1 MCGIAMFF
9 ARESVPDY
17 DVLDT
22 LFTWSEK
29 RGIDGFGIVHILR
42 CGNKITTRCLNT
54 DKPYSE
60 YKDEVKKFLSS
71 EIEVGDIIV
80 AISRALPETESPTSK
95 INKQPIE
102 NSGLVVVHNGAV
114 TKSVD
119 NDLRKWSKENPEKYS
134 YCTSIDSESILAS
147 YVKHNSNIKDAMEYI
162 SGGFASIMVDLYKKK
177 IYLITDFKPL
187 AHSYIR
193 GVGYF
198 VASDVGCLREVVQ
211 KITHSPRDGMNL
223 WEDWYAHYLRGG
235 RIKEIDIDSGMTRT
249 ISYNP
254 RYITQSWESSRVEE
268 GKELCLVSASGGLD
282 SSMTLAILKFAGYE
296 NIIACHFTYGH
307 RGQLAESL
315 AIRKVTEKLG
325 IPLKILDLK
334 PLMKEIDTS
343 SMLIDE
349 SKPITTGTNEGL
361 KRLEAWVNGRNMLFL
376 ASMAALAESEVM
388 KHDYEKVHLLGGF
401 LNLTESGVYPDN
413 AEYFLHSFL
422 EHTKYGTL
430 IGNRLSPLYCLS
442 NLMKSEL
449 FTLIKAFKLED
460 IYAETIS
467 CDRPKVILRN
477 KKFKPY
483 NCSKNGIP
491 ACGSGLLSYWG
502 AKIAGVEDK
511 RRFYEVEDDRFDPYV
526 PEHIIQSF
534 KRETDVSSI
543 INRILL
549 PEDKLENLRKI
560 LENK

>member
-17 DVLDT
+17 NILDS

-29 RGIDGFGIVHILR
+29 RGIDGFGIVHILN
-42 CGNKITTRCLNT
+42 CGNRLTTRCLYT

-60 YKDEVKKFLSS
+60 YRDKVMKFLSGKV
-71 EIEVGDIIV
+71 EVGDIIL
-80 AISRALPETESPTSK
+80 AISRALPETEAPTSK
-95 INKQPIE
+95 ITMQPIE
-102 NSGLVVVHNGAV
+102 NHNLVVVHNGAV
-114 TKSVD
+114 AKSID
-119 NDLRKWSKENPEKYS
+119 DALRNWSRENHELFS

-147 YVKHNSNIKDAMEYI
+147 YVKHNFNIKESMEHI
-162 SGGFASIMVDLYKKK
+162 SGGFASIIVDLSKKK

-198 VASDVGCLREVVQ
+198 VASDVGCLREIVQ
-211 KITHSPRDGMNL
+211 KITHAPRDGMNL

-249 ISYNP
+249 ISYRP
-254 RYITQSWESSRVEE
+254 RYITQSWDSSKVEK
-268 GKELCLVSASGGLD
+268 GKELCLVAASGGLD

-296 NIIACHFTYGH
+296 NITACHFTYGH
-307 RGQLAESL
+307 RGQLAEAL

-325 IPLKILDLK
+325 IPLKVLK
-334 PLMKEIDTS
+334 LQELMKEIDTS

-388 KHDYEKVHLLGGF
+388 KHDYEKVHLMGGF

-413 AEYFLHSFL
+413 AEYFLQSFL

-460 IYAETIS
+460 IYYETIS
-467 CDRPKVILRN
+467 CDRPKVILKN
-477 KKFKPY
+477 KKFEPY
-483 NCSKNGIP
+483 NCAKNGIP

-502 AKIAGVEDK
+502 AKIAGVKDN
-511 RRFYEVEDDRFDPYV
+511 RRFYEVEDDRFDPYI
-526 PEHIIQSF
+526 PEHIKQSF
-534 KRETDVSSI
+534 KRKTDINSI

-549 PEDKLENLRKI
+549 PEDKLENLRKH
-560 LENK
+560 LND